1 MGNII
6 KRNTA
11 TQIDADGVVRKF
23 TESMEVVK
31 TDTEPFFLTYSKQI
45 LSLYNLSVFNVTT
58 KVFWKLLEFAEW
70 NTGEVIMNINRRNE
84 IMQVCGISKT
94 SYYRALDELIKT
106 GLITKNKDVYTI
118 DERMFWKGDRKS
130 RKELMNARFSM
141 TINPVFVDP
150 AETTEVEAID
160 SNN

>member
-11 TQIDADGVVRKF
+11 TQVDADGVVRKF
-23 TESMEVVK
+23 TESMEVIK
-31 TDTEPFFLTYSKQI
+31 TDVEPFFLTYSKQI

-58 KVFWKLLEFAEW
+58 KVFWKFLEFAEW

-94 SYYRALDELIKT
+94 SYYRALDELIKA
-106 GLITKNKDVYTI
+106 GLLTKNKDVYTI

-130 RKELMNARFSM
+130 RKELMNAKFSM
-141 TINPVFVDP
+141 TINPIFLDP
-150 AETTEVEAID
+150 TEDINIEGD
-160 SNN
+160 NCKD

>member
-11 TQIDADGVVRKF
+11 TQIDSDGVVRKF
-23 TESMEVVK
+23 TESVEVVK
-31 TDTEPFFLTYSKQI
+31 TDAEPFFLTYSKQI
-45 LSLYNLSVFNVTT
+45 LSLYNMSVFNVTT
-58 KVFWKLLEFAEW
+58 KVFWKLLEYAEW

-84 IMQVCGISKT
+84 IMSICSISKT
-94 SYYRALDELIKT
+94 SYYRALDELINA
-106 GLITKNKDVYTI
+106 GLITKNKDVYKI

-130 RKELMNARFSM
+130 RNELMNARFSM

-150 AETTEVEAID
+150 SENENHV
-160 SNN
+160 